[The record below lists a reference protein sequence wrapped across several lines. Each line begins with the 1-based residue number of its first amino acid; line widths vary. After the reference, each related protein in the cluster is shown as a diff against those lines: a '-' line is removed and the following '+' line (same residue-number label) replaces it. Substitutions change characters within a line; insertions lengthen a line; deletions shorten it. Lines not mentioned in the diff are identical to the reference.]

1 MRGHT
6 HALFGLAAVVAVDQL
21 TQFIQPHIIRD
32 VPVGL
37 VACAGAAILGAL
49 APDIDA
55 EDSSIKRE
63 LGLAGSAASLGLR
76 LAGVKHRG
84 LTHSGIIAGL
94 VPAAAWLFAGRF
106 GYEDVGLA
114 FGLGYLSHVAV
125 ADALTISGVPL
136 LWPLPGRFHLL
147 PRPLRIRTGGAAEV
161 VVFALAAVGLGLLLP
176 AVISKVTSPGLDVP
190 R

>member
-6 HALFGLAAVVAVDQL
+6 HALFGLTTLVVVNSL
-21 TQFIQPHIIRD
+21 TNFIQPHLAKD

-63 LGLAGSAASLGLR
+63 LGLAGSAASLGLK

-84 LTHSGIIAGL
+84 LTHSGLATVL
-94 VPAAAWLFAGRF
+94 VSVVAWLFARSL
-106 GYEDVGLA
+106 GYGDVGLA
-114 FGLGYLSHVAV
+114 FGLGYLSHVAI
-125 ADALTISGVPL
+125 ADAMTIHGVPL

-147 PRPLRIRTGGAAEV
+147 PRLLRIRTGGAVETVIFV
-161 VVFALAAVGLGLLLP
+161 VVAVELGLLLP
-176 AVISKVTSPGLDVP
+176 AALPPELFTWLKHG
-190 R
+190 